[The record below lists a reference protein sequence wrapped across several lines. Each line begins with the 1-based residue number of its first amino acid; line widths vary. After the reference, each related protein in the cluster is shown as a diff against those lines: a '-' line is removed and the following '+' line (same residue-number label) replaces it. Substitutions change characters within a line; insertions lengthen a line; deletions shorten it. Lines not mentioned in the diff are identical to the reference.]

1 MVDWKKLR
9 REYIQG
15 GTTYRGLAAKY
26 DVPLKNIA
34 RRAKSEDWVGLRQQA
49 DNRAATA
56 QVETVVRANSR
67 ADTKMQEAAE
77 TLIGKAMEG
86 IREADPKDAK
96 TLKAYSGV
104 LRDLKDVLNLKTEL
118 DKKEQEARIAN
129 LRRQAQEEE
138 KAEEAKLVI
147 EGLPEEF
154 VV

>member
-1 MVDWKKLR
+1 M
-9 REYIQG
+9 
-15 GTTYRGLAAKY
+15 
-26 DVPLKNIA
+26 
-34 RRAKSEDWVGLRQQA
+34 GLRQQA

-77 TLIGKAMEG
+77 ALIGKAMEG

-138 KAEEAKLVI
+138 KAEGAKLVI